1 MKRLENK
8 KVIIT
13 GGTRG
18 IGRSIVER
26 FAEEGASVAFL
37 GTNKERGQEVLT
49 CLEEKKQE
57 GQAFLFRTIDVAS
70 TEEVRSFIEEVL
82 SLWGEVDI
90 LVNCAGITRDKLL
103 LRMEEEDWDRVID
116 TNLKSVYNT
125 SQALL
130 RSMMKK
136 RSGKIINIT
145 SVIGFMGNPGQA
157 NYGASKAG
165 VIGFTRSL
173 AKEVASRNIQINCI
187 APGFIGT
194 DMTHQLSEE
203 QKKSILANVPMGRLG
218 CPKEIASAA
227 VFLASR
233 ESDYITGQVLTVD
246 GGLTV

>member
-26 FAEEGASVAFL
+26 FAEEGASIAFL
-37 GTNKERGQEVLT
+37 GTNKERGQGVLT
-49 CLEEKKQE
+49 YLEERKQE
-57 GQAFLFRTIDVAS
+57 GQSFLFRTLDVAS

-165 VIGFTRSL
+165 VIGFTKSL

-203 QKKSILANVPMGRLG
+203 QKKSILTNVPMGRLG